1 MFRKVKENVLVKRIL
16 ESQHDRV
23 LIAAASGFGLNL
35 SYALY
40 HGAVGIMSGSVWLLL
55 LCAYYIVL
63 SVMRFSVV
71 LYDHLSAKNSA
82 AISEQFLFRFLG
94 GMLAL
99 LSVLLAQ
106 SVYLCLRYDVAIV
119 HPEIMMITI
128 AAYTFY
134 KIIMA
139 IVNAVQARKQQSLWL
154 IAVRNIGCADA
165 LAALLTLQR
174 SMLVS
179 FEGMSNRDIALMNVL
194 TGTAVCLLTAALGI
208 DMFFQ
213 KEKQNEKIKTGKR
226 KCENCSKR
234 NGQLSKNSGR
244 CSRWIYKN

>member
-1 MFRKVKENVLVKRIL
+1 MKENVLVKRIL

-128 AAYTFY
+128 
-134 KIIMA
+134 
-139 IVNAVQARKQQSLWL
+139 
-154 IAVRNIGCADA
+154 
-165 LAALLTLQR
+165 
-174 SMLVS
+174 
-179 FEGMSNRDIALMNVL
+179 
-194 TGTAVCLLTAALGI
+194 
-208 DMFFQ
+208 
-213 KEKQNEKIKTGKR
+213 
-226 KCENCSKR
+226 
-234 NGQLSKNSGR
+234 
-244 CSRWIYKN
+244 